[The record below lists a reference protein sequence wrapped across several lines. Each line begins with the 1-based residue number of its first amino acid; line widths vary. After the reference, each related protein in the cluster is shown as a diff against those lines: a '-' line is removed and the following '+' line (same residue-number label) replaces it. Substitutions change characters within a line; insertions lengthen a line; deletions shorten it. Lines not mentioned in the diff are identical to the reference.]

1 MNSFT
6 QEERDWFHSE
16 PNNRLLNKASQM
28 DKEYFETHPT
38 ETDYVRPALFNEFP
52 DADINPYIHVIKLS
66 DTVRQRLP
74 VPRND
79 KQFLRTWGFY
89 TYGVYEIFDIVARLM
104 GIGRKELL
112 KIAKKPE

>member
-1 MNSFT
+1 MNGFT
-6 QEERDWFHSE
+6 QEEREWFHSE
-16 PNNRLLNKASQM
+16 PNKQILGKASEI
-28 DKEYFETHPT
+28 DRKYFKAHPT
-38 ETDYVRPALFNEFP
+38 ETDYVRPALFLEFP
-52 DADINPYIHVIKLS
+52 DADINPYVHVIKLS

-74 VPRND
+74 VPVND

-104 GIGRKELL
+104 GVERKELL